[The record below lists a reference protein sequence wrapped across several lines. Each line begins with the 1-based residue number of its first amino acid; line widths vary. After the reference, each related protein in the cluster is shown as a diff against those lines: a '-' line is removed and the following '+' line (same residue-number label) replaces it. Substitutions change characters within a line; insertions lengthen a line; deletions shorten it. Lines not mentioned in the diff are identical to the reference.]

1 MHGDDDTKRIVLKL
15 INYSYADD
23 PISLHQLSQVHVFWY
38 PMNIPIKTHSISS
51 KTDQDTDQETW
62 ILISLNTKYSI
73 FAASII
79 AYNNNGATYYSFL
92 DTVTLIVQFWNF
104 PFWKTT
110 HQIQFPKQCILKF
123 WTMWSKSFNYLL
135 SLASRGFKASD
146 PFFLPNNAWA
156 HKWYHMQ
163 SWEAIFHWTFCY
175 LHHEFWQPVV

>member
-1 MHGDDDTKRIVLKL
+1 MCWWPNQLASTESGACILIPNEQSDQDTFD
-15 INYSYADD
+15 Y
-23 PISLHQLSQVHVFWY
+23 F
-38 PMNIPIKTHSISS
+38 

-146 PFFLPNNAWA
+146 PFFFFFNAWA
-156 HKWYHMQ
+156 RKWYHIQ
-163 SWEAIFHWTFCY
+163 SWRPSSTGPFATSITNFDN
-175 LHHEFWQPVV
+175 Q